1 MVDKNKALTEYISTY
16 PKNYG
21 WLFFNVINIE
31 AGSSSL
37 LTDSDNLLFK
47 SVTGVEK
54 REYVFS
60 IAMMKNFDTGT
71 SDTNIDAMA
80 ETQFFSE
87 WIKLQNK
94 IKNFPLWNDFD
105 IIESIEVLTTVP
117 ILSVDSEQNVARYIL
132 QLKIAYNNES
142 EVIE

>member
-1 MVDKNKALTEYISTY
+1 MVDKNKALTEYIARY
-16 PKNYG
+16 PKLYG

-31 AGSSSL
+31 TGSSSL

-47 SVTGVEK
+47 SVTGAEK

-71 SDTNIDAMA
+71 SDINIDAMA

-105 IIESIEVLTTVP
+105 LIESIEVLTTVP

-132 QLKIAYNNES
+132 QLKIAYNDES
-142 EVIE
+142 EVIK